1 LTERGRSSDF
11 LVEPPVVV
19 AQAILEGEPCVTRVR
34 VQRGL
39 RKREL
44 MLMFFP
50 LSNLSGDQTRID
62 GQAWQVFCPDTGSG
76 LITQLPWSGSDV
88 ARRLGL
94 AGDDQRRAEQALIA
108 IMVELMI
115 ARGFS
120 GSRSEPLRRGV
131 RAVR

>member
-1 LTERGRSSDF
+1 M
-11 LVEPPVVV
+11 V